1 MGWTGSQ
8 YYGKG
13 SRKDFLI
20 QEFKQANATH
30 TWWLSDISMRGNTAY
45 CISWVKDETTGEEK
59 HEGMVILTEKRREDP
74 DWIYYKN
81 MGETVL
87 PYYFDAP
94 KSLITTLNA
103 LGEPYNDNAKQWR
116 ERCLAN
122 ASVKKPKL
130 KFGDVVKF
138 AHPMSFSFSTGRIEE
153 DTFTY
158 VEYGTKRNVFK
169 TSQGNLCRISKLANR
184 EFTVLSN

>member
-30 TWWLSDISMRGNTAY
+30 TWWLSDISMRGSTAY

-59 HEGMVILTEKRREDP
+59 HEGMVILTEKRRDDP
-74 DWIYYKN
+74 HWIYYKS

-87 PYYFDAP
+87 PYYFNAP
-94 KSLITTLNA
+94 VSLIKKLNA
-103 LGEPYNDNAKQWR
+103 LGEPFNDNAKQWR
-116 ERCLAN
+116 EQCLTN
-122 ASVKKPKL
+122 ASKAKAKVSLGTVL
-130 KFGDVVKF
+130 KFDRELDF
-138 AHPMSFSFSTGRIEE
+138 RSFKE
-153 DTFTY
+153 DTFTL
-158 VEYGTKRNVFK
+158 VEYWGKQVFK
-169 TSQGNLCRISKLANR
+169 ATNGTICRIPKWKTRTFEIVGESH
-184 EFTVLSN
+184 V

>member
-1 MGWTGSQ
+1 MGWTGTQ
-8 YYGKG
+8 YFGTG

-20 QEFKQANATH
+20 KEFTQENDTH
-30 TWWLSDISMRGNTAY
+30 KWWLTNISMRGNTAY
-45 CISWVKDETTGEEK
+45 CISWQEEK
-59 HEGMVILTEKRREDP
+59 ATGIKHHEGMVILTEKRREDP

-122 ASVKKPKL
+122 ASFKKPKL

-138 AHPMSFSFSTGRIEE
+138 THPMSFSFPTGRIEE

-158 VEYGTKRNVFK
+158 VEYGKKRNVFK
-169 TSQGNLCRISKLANR
+169 TRQGNICLISKLNNR